1 MEHQFSILR
10 EQLYQERI
18 KQIDMNLND
27 VRNGR
32 SLEYLEP
39 LKQLTD
45 TMQNRIEVAGVL
57 KQYRMENI
65 NHKFWAEDQGA
76 HQHFEVNLEKFL
88 FNITKIFYLFFFLVH
103 YRVKKS

>member
-1 MEHQFSILR
+1 MEHQFTILR

-39 LKQLTD
+39 LKQLTE

-76 HQHFEVNLEKFL
+76 HQHFEVNLKIIFTS
-88 FNITKIFYLFFFLVH
+88 FWSFSAFQRFYFFWIITE
-103 YRVKKS
+103 

>member
-1 MEHQFSILR
+1 MEHQFTILR
-10 EQLYQERI
+10 EQLYHERI

-39 LKQLTD
+39 LKQLTE

-57 KQYRMENI
+57 KRYRMENI

-76 HQHFEVNLEKFL
+76 HQHFEVKLKAITL
-88 FNITKIFYLFFFLVH
+88 FSN
-103 YRVKKS
+103 